1 MYHWTLKPFDELN
14 VQELY
19 EILRLRSEVFVV
31 EQNCVFLDMDRKDPY
46 CFHLMGWASPGP
58 ATEKPDLAAPTEGQL
73 AAYARI
79 VPPGVSY
86 EEASIGR
93 VVSSP
98 AFRGKRAGRTLM
110 EQAVQQV
117 QALYGPGP
125 IRIGAQQ
132 YLEGFY
138 GSLGFV
144 QEGEMYLEDGIP
156 HIIMLKKQV
165 G

>member
-1 MYHWTLKPFDELN
+1 MYHWTLKPFDELS
-14 VQELY
+14 VRELY

-46 CFHLMGWASPGP
+46 CFHLMGWAG
-58 ATEKPDLAAPTEGQL
+58 DQL

-86 EEASIGR
+86 GEPSIGR

-98 AFRGKRAGRTLM
+98 HFRGKRAGRTLM
-110 EQAVQQV
+110 EQAIEQV
-117 QALYGPGP
+117 HTLYGPVP

-156 HIIMLKKQV
+156 HIIMLKNK
-165 G
+165 